1 MKDLF
6 KNFPDTYL
14 ETSKRMIQTPS
25 SIARSAFFYVQ
36 ETGYFKLKESH
47 KAFRKNLD
55 SYLFVMVLSG
65 SGTLMYDEKL
75 YSLTQGSCF
84 FINCMTPYYHQS
96 SSTDPWEL
104 VWVHFNGATS
114 KEYYQYFAS
123 HSAPAWTPKFF
134 QELKDKA
141 ERLLD
146 VNEHSD
152 LSAEINS
159 SRLIVDILSII
170 LEDIQCSRESLTPS
184 HQKMLEI
191 RQYLDDKYT
200 EKFSLDDLS
209 EYFFLSKYHL
219 CREFKNIFGIS
230 PNQYVITKRI
240 TMAKRLLRFS
250 DMTLEE
256 ISEKCGFYDPSYL
269 NKQFKSSEGL
279 TASEFRRKWTN

>member
-1 MKDLF
+1 MKNSY
-6 KNFPDTYL
+6 KNFPDTYV
-14 ETSKRMIQTPS
+14 ETSKRIIQTPS
-25 SIARSAFFYVQ
+25 SVARSAFFYVQ

-47 KAFRKNLD
+47 KAFRQNLN
-55 SYLFVMVLSG
+55 SFLFVIVLSG
-65 SGTLMYDEKL
+65 SGTLMYHDKM

-84 FINCMTPYYHQS
+84 FIDCMIPYYHQS

-104 VWVHFNGATS
+104 LWVHFNGATS

-123 HSAPAWTPKFF
+123 HSSPAWTPKYF
-134 QELKDKA
+134 QELKDKT

-170 LEDIQCSRESLTPS
+170 LEDIQSSHEALTPLQ
-184 HQKMLEI
+184 QKMVEI
-191 RQYLDDKYT
+191 RQYLDDNYI

-219 CREFKNIFGIS
+219 CREFKNFFGIS
-230 PNQYVITKRI
+230 PNQYVIAKRI

-256 ISEKCGFYDPSYL
+256 IAEKCGFYDISYL
-269 NKQFKSSEGL
+269 NRQFKNSEGQ
-279 TASEFRRKWTN
+279 TASEFRKKWTN